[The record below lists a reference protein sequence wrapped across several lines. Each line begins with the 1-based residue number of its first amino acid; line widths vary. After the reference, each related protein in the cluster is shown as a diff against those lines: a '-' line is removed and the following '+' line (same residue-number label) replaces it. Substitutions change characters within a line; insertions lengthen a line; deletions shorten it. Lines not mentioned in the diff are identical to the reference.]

1 LTTIAP
7 ERPEIGVA
15 SGYSG
20 FLELCERIDF
30 TPEPHQRKI
39 AKAALGSRELL
50 VLLPRGNGKSAIAG
64 ALCVHHLLTHPEP
77 RIYLAAASGDQ
88 ARVVFEYARAAA
100 EDIDGVVIRHLELR
114 VPSGFLRVL
123 ASDAPKLHGI
133 HPTLAVIDE
142 MQAFKDGAVY
152 EALRTGLLED
162 SKLWTI
168 TTAGQGAES
177 PLGRLRARALAG
189 SEVRHRGAFTAARN
203 GALRL
208 LEWAV
213 AEDRDVTDSRVV
225 KSANPA
231 SWISRAG
238 LTEQRKA
245 LPETAFRRFL
255 ANQWVARM
263 GSWLPPG
270 AWQACANGKVEIP
283 EGSKVWVGLDIGGAR
298 ADTAIVWLDESFH
311 IGCRIWSGDDA
322 LMDATAF
329 LPELARRYRVV
340 EVAYDPWRAQML
352 AKIAEAHRI
361 KVTALPQSDSR
372 MIPASRALHEAIV
385 NGQLKHPNDP
395 KLNAHVAAAVAR
407 HGRRGW
413 RIDPSGARGQH
424 RRTGRLGHVLRGPH
438 GARAAADGGVLRLMP
453 GSFCT
458 VCRRRIP
465 TGSRCAQHRT
475 RSPSSRAWSQPGAPL
490 IREQVLER
498 DGRCVRCGATQEL
511 EVDHIRPVALG
522 GKTTPENLRTLC
534 RECHRASHKLAWMSP
549 S

>member
-15 SGYSG
+15 SGYRG

-231 SWISRAG
+231 SGFPAPASPSSERRCQRPHFAASSQTSGLPAWAPGFPLERGRRARTARSRYRRARRCGWDWISAVRAPTRQSSG
-238 LTEQRKA
+238 SMRASTSVVESGPATTRSW
-245 LPETAFRRFL
+245 TRR
-255 ANQWVARM
+255 RSCP
-263 GSWLPPG
+263 SWL
-270 AWQACANGKVEIP
+270 
-283 EGSKVWVGLDIGGAR
+283 
-298 ADTAIVWLDESFH
+298 ADTA
-311 IGCRIWSGDDA
+311 WSRSHMNRGA
-322 LMDATAF
+322 LRCS
-329 LPELARRYRVV
+329 RR
-340 EVAYDPWRAQML
+340 L
-352 AKIAEAHRI
+352 
-361 KVTALPQSDSR
+361 
-372 MIPASRALHEAIV
+372 
-385 NGQLKHPNDP
+385 
-395 KLNAHVAAAVAR
+395 
-407 HGRRGW
+407 
-413 RIDPSGARGQH
+413 
-424 RRTGRLGHVLRGPH
+424 LR
-438 GARAAADGGVLRLMP
+438 
-453 GSFCT
+453 
-458 VCRRRIP
+458 P
-465 TGSRCAQHRT
+465 TG
-475 RSPSSRAWSQPGAPL
+475 
-490 IREQVLER
+490 
-498 DGRCVRCGATQEL
+498 
-511 EVDHIRPVALG
+511 
-522 GKTTPENLRTLC
+522 
-534 RECHRASHKLAWMSP
+534 
-549 S
+549 